1 MIERLFNPF
10 RKNKRYVFHA
20 DRCCSGTGPAVDEFN
35 YYKTTLEQATD
46 RPVRMISTNNLLGY
60 SYIVYEIVY
69 KEEQEENNGNV

>member
-20 DRCCSGTGPAVDEFN
+20 DHCCSGTGPAIREFN
-35 YYKTTLEQATD
+35 RFKEAIETAAE
-46 RPVRMISTNNLLGY
+46 RPVRMISANNILGC

-69 KEEQEENNGNV
+69 KEEKEG